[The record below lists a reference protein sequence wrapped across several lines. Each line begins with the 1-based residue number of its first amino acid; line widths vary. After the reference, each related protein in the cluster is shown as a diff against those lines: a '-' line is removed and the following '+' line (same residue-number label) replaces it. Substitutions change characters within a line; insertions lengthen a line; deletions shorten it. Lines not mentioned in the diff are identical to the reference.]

1 MRIFIIIFGM
11 AGITFAIRYLPFV
24 AFGQVEFHGF
34 IGRLLNY
41 LPPAIIGGL
50 LFQTLFIRDNRLHFQ
65 WQDFTLVATVISTI
79 VAIITKNLLLTV
91 LAGVGVKALFQLMRT
106 F

>member
-1 MRIFIIIFGM
+1 MRIYIIIFGM
-11 AGITFAIRYLPFV
+11 AGITFAIRYLPFW
-24 AFGQVEFHGF
+24 AFKGVEFHGF
-34 IGRLLNY
+34 IGQLINY

-50 LFQTLFIRDNRLHFQ
+50 LSQILFTRDYRLYFQ

-79 VAIITKNLLLTV
+79 IAIITKSLLLTV
-91 LAGVGVKALFQLMRT
+91 LSGMAICALPQLLGW